1 MHCRIK
7 FCSASDDAYR
17 SFLHV
22 HAASSRKEC
31 EQLTPFLVL
40 YLHFLSSI
48 KAAWHGANA
57 LKIPSKISFFSR
69 RDGSGSP
76 VTALLRD

>member
-1 MHCRIK
+1 M
-7 FCSASDDAYR
+7 FTQ
-17 SFLHV
+17 LHREKNV
-22 HAASSRKEC
+22 SNS
-31 EQLTPFLVL
+31 
-40 YLHFLSSI
+40 LHFLSSI

-76 VTALLRD
+76 VSALLRD